1 MSSRLGGRSSPI
13 SPVLFLTVDGEPMR
27 FFLRPGPTKVR
38 LQPVIKAGGGLVC
51 RAQEPGAF
59 LLIDPEEMGSVAG
72 SAAHWYVS
80 TQYIRDCME
89 KNQQL
94 EVEDYRFKPDNVKAN
109 VQTRSAKQSVGSIGR
124 MGYTPEE
131 DKAIMTYICEHKRE
145 SHGNKVWQ
153 EMAKNGLT
161 CHSWQSMKD
170 RYLKQLV
177 KRQPEPRDG
186 RGRNKT
192 VATAASEEKG
202 GNSFEKERE
211 KDIPPLTSSLQKNSR
226 QPDIIM
232 PLAQESDSS
241 KTSSESKL
249 PRASSSSSSDTGLQL
264 PQKSP
269 QKDQAQCCPEGPGTE
284 ESTVEPERD
293 PSTQLES
300 PADPAQSDT
309 TTPQLVPSKRLHQP
323 SPPGGK
329 HTHPQTDTTTPQL
342 VPSKRLHQ
350 PSPPGGKHT
359 HPQTEEA
366 AATPSLKRARLNSGA
381 VVVVLEKRD
390 SAVTSGEK
398 ATSSNTTEGQLG
410 KKKANKRKLGI
421 LESAVREFEGSDES
435 GDEDDDDTPDLAE
448 IAGPVPVPGRE
459 TQTPVAAPQ
468 TENSSAQIQPQPA
481 AQEKSSETQPE
492 GQLPEAR
499 GPAMS
504 GSAPNAP
511 TVPNAPATSIHV
523 PKDPAIPST
532 STVPHLF
539 LFERDSQQAEEEEPS
554 QTFTQLQLQEAKR
567 LVLSLMRESK
577 LGLVAVTKA
586 LLKNSGDVSA
596 ALRDPLMMP
605 NVGNGVQ
612 QGPRW
617 ERHDDRLLLSADPS
631 ELQNKFGEEG
641 VAKRMAFLYAE

>member
-94 EVEDYRFKPDNVKAN
+94 EVEDYRFKPDNGKAN
-109 VQTRSAKQSVGSIGR
+109 VQTRSAKQRIGR
-124 MGYTPEE
+124 MGYTLEE

-192 VATAASEEKG
+192 VATASSEEKG

-211 KDIPPLTSSLQKNSR
+211 KDIPPQTSSLQKDSR
-226 QPDIIM
+226 Q
-232 PLAQESDSS
+232 PLAQESDAS

-249 PRASSSSSSDTGLQL
+249 PRASSSSSDTGLQL

-293 PSTQLES
+293 PSTQLEP

-329 HTHPQTDTTTPQL
+329 HTHPQT
-342 VPSKRLHQ
+342 
-350 PSPPGGKHT
+350 
-359 HPQTEEA
+359 EEA
-366 AATPSLKRARLNSGA
+366 AASPSLKRARLNSGA

-435 GDEDDDDTPDLAE
+435 GDDDDTPDLAE
-448 IAGPVPVPGRE
+448 IAGPAPVPGRE
-459 TQTPVAAPQ
+459 TQTPVAAHQ

-492 GQLPEAR
+492 GQLPEAS

-523 PKDPAIPST
+523 PKDPAILST

-554 QTFTQLQLQEAKR
+554 QPFTQLQLQEAKR

-577 LGLVAVTKA
+577 RGLVAVTKA

-596 ALRDPLMMP
+596 ALTDPLMMP
-605 NVGNGVQ
+605 NVGNGVH
-612 QGPRW
+612 QGPQW

-641 VAKRMAFLYAE
+641 VAKRMAFLYSE

>member
-1 MSSRLGGRSSPI
+1 YLTFIKLGRSSPI

-94 EVEDYRFKPDNVKAN
+94 EVEDYRFKPDNLHQGHAN
-109 VQTRSAKQSVGSIGR
+109 LSPLHIGR

-192 VATAASEEKG
+192 VITAS
-202 GNSFEKERE
+202 GN
-211 KDIPPLTSSLQKNSR
+211 
-226 QPDIIM
+226 
-232 PLAQESDSS
+232 
-241 KTSSESKL
+241 
-249 PRASSSSSSDTGLQL
+249 
-264 PQKSP
+264 
-269 QKDQAQCCPEGPGTE
+269 
-284 ESTVEPERD
+284 
-293 PSTQLES
+293 
-300 PADPAQSDT
+300 
-309 TTPQLVPSKRLHQP
+309 
-323 SPPGGK
+323 
-329 HTHPQTDTTTPQL
+329 
-342 VPSKRLHQ
+342 
-350 PSPPGGKHT
+350 
-359 HPQTEEA
+359 
-366 AATPSLKRARLNSGA
+366 
-381 VVVVLEKRD
+381 
-390 SAVTSGEK
+390 
-398 ATSSNTTEGQLG
+398 
-410 KKKANKRKLGI
+410 
-421 LESAVREFEGSDES
+421 
-435 GDEDDDDTPDLAE
+435 EDDDDTPDLAE
-448 IAGPVPVPGRE
+448 IAGPAPVRE
-459 TQTPVAAPQ
+459 TQTPVAATQ

-481 AQEKSSETQPE
+481 AQVKSSETQPE
-492 GQLPEAR
+492 GQLPEATS
-499 GPAMS
+499 PAMS

-539 LFERDSQQAEEEEPS
+539 LFERDSQQVRRG
-554 QTFTQLQLQEAKR
+554 R
-567 LVLSLMRESK
+567 L
-577 LGLVAVTKA
+577 
-586 LLKNSGDVSA
+586 
-596 ALRDPLMMP
+596 
-605 NVGNGVQ
+605 
-612 QGPRW
+612 
-617 ERHDDRLLLSADPS
+617 H
-631 ELQNKFGEEG
+631 
-641 VAKRMAFLYAE
+641 

>member
-59 LLIDPEEMGSVAG
+59 LLIDPEEMGFVAG

-80 TQYIRDCME
+80 TQYIQDCME

-94 EVEDYRFKPDNVKAN
+94 EVEDYRFKPDNVKVN

-177 KRQPEPRDG
+177 KRQPEPRDC

-192 VATAASEEKG
+192 VVTAASEEKG

-211 KDIPPLTSSLQKNSR
+211 KDIPPLTSSLQKDSR

-232 PLAQESDSS
+232 PLAQESDAS

-249 PRASSSSSSDTGLQL
+249 PRASSSSSSSDTGLQL

-269 QKDQAQCCPEGPGTE
+269 QKDQARCCPEGPGTE

-293 PSTQLES
+293 PSTQLEP

-309 TTPQLVPSKRLHQP
+309 TTSQLVPSKRLHQP

-329 HTHPQTDTTTPQL
+329 HTH
-342 VPSKRLHQ
+342 R
-350 PSPPGGKHT
+350 
-359 HPQTEEA
+359 QTEEA

-435 GDEDDDDTPDLAE
+435 GDEDEDDTPDLAE
-448 IAGPVPVPGRE
+448 IAGPAPVRE
-459 TQTPVAAPQ
+459 TQTPVAATQ

-492 GQLPEAR
+492 GQLPEAI

-539 LFERDSQQAEEEEPS
+539 LFERDSQQVRRG
-554 QTFTQLQLQEAKR
+554 R
-567 LVLSLMRESK
+567 L
-577 LGLVAVTKA
+577 
-586 LLKNSGDVSA
+586 
-596 ALRDPLMMP
+596 
-605 NVGNGVQ
+605 
-612 QGPRW
+612 
-617 ERHDDRLLLSADPS
+617 H
-631 ELQNKFGEEG
+631 
-641 VAKRMAFLYAE
+641 

>member
-1 MSSRLGGRSSPI
+1 MSSRLGGMSSPI

-27 FFLRPGPTKVR
+27 FFLRPGPTKVY
-38 LQPVIKAGGGLVC
+38 LQPIIKAGGGLVC

-59 LLIDPEEMGSVAG
+59 LLIDPEEMGSVTG

-89 KNQQL
+89 KNLQL
-94 EVEDYRFKPDNVKAN
+94 EVEDYRFKPDSVTVN
-109 VQTRSAKQSVGSIGR
+109 VQTRSAKQSVGSRGR
-124 MGYTPEE
+124 MGYTLEE

-145 SHGNKVWQ
+145 SRGNRVWQ
-153 EMAKNGLT
+153 EMAKKGLT

-170 RYLKQLV
+170 RYLKQLIH
-177 KRQPEPRDG
+177 RQPEPQDR
-186 RGRNKT
+186 RGRKT
-192 VATAASEEKG
+192 VATAAASEEKG
-202 GNSFEKERE
+202 RNSSE
-211 KDIPPLTSSLQKNSR
+211 KDIPPQTSSLQKDSP

-232 PLAQESDSS
+232 PLAQESDAS
-241 KTSSESKL
+241 KTSSESEL
-249 PRASSSSSSDTGLQL
+249 PQASTSDTGLQL
-264 PQKSP
+264 PQMSP

-284 ESTVEPERD
+284 EPTVEPERD
-293 PSTQLES
+293 PSPQLE
-300 PADPAQSDT
+300 PPAQSDT

-329 HTHPQTDTTTPQL
+329 RTH
-342 VPSKRLHQ
+342 S
-350 PSPPGGKHT
+350 
-359 HPQTEEA
+359 QTEEA

-381 VVVVLEKRD
+381 VAEVLEKRD

-398 ATSSNTTEGQLG
+398 ATTSNTTEGQLG
-410 KKKANKRKLGI
+410 KKKSTKRKLGI

-435 GDEDDDDTPDLAE
+435 GDEDDDETPDLAE
-448 IAGPVPVPGRE
+448 IAGPPPALVPGPGRE
-459 TQTPVAAPQ
+459 NQTPVAATQ

-481 AQEKSSETQPE
+481 AREKSSETQPE
-492 GQLPEAR
+492 NQLPEAS
-499 GPAMS
+499 GPSMS
-504 GSAPNAP
+504 GS
-511 TVPNAPATSIHV
+511 VPNAPATSIHV

-554 QTFTQLQLQEAKR
+554 QPFTQLQLQEAKQ

-605 NVGNGVQ
+605 IVGNRVR

-631 ELQNKFGEEG
+631 ELQKKFGEEG
-641 VAKRMAFLYAE
+641 VAKRMAFLDAE

>member
-13 SPVLFLTVDGEPMR
+13 SPVLFLAVDGEPMR

-59 LLIDPEEMGSVAG
+59 LLIDPEEMRSIAG

-80 TQYIRDCME
+80 TQYILDCME

-94 EVEDYRFKPDNVKAN
+94 EVEDYRVKPDNVKAN
-109 VQTRSAKQSVGSIGR
+109 VQTRSGKQSTGSIGR

-131 DKAIMTYICEHKRE
+131 DKTIMTYICEHKRE

-161 CHSWQSMKD
+161 RHSWQSMKD
-170 RYLKQLV
+170 RYLKQLA

-192 VATAASEEKG
+192 VATAASEEKEE
-202 GNSFEKERE
+202 NSFEKEREKERE
-211 KDIPPLTSSLQKNSR
+211 KDIPPLTSSLQKDS
-226 QPDIIM
+226 
-232 PLAQESDSS
+232 PLAQESDAS

-249 PRASSSSSSDTGLQL
+249 PRASSSSSSSDTGLQL

-284 ESTVEPERD
+284 ESTVEPERG
-293 PSTQLES
+293 PSSQLEP
-300 PADPAQSDT
+300 PADPAQS
-309 TTPQLVPSKRLHQP
+309 
-323 SPPGGK
+323 
-329 HTHPQTDTTTPQL
+329 DTTTPQL

-435 GDEDDDDTPDLAE
+435 GNEDDDDTPDLAE
-448 IAGPVPVPGRE
+448 IAGPAPVPGRE

-468 TENSSAQIQPQPA
+468 TENSSAPIQPQPA
-481 AQEKSSETQPE
+481 AQVKSSETQPE
-492 GQLPEAR
+492 GQLPEAT

-504 GSAPNAP
+504 GSSPNAP

-532 STVPHLF
+532 SKVPHLF

-554 QTFTQLQLQEAKR
+554 QPFTQLQLQEAKR

-596 ALRDPLMMP
+596 VLRDSLMMP
-605 NVGNGVQ
+605 NGRVQ
-612 QGPRW
+612 QGPQW

>member
-27 FFLRPGPTKVR
+27 FFLRPGPTKVH

-59 LLIDPEEMGSVAG
+59 LLIDPKEIGSVAG

-94 EVEDYRFKPDNVKAN
+94 EVEDYRFKPDNAQAN
-109 VQTRSAKQSVGSIGR
+109 VQTRSAKQSVGSSGR
-124 MGYTPEE
+124 MGYTLEE

-145 SHGNKVWQ
+145 SRGNRVWQ

-170 RYLKQLV
+170 RYLKQLIH
-177 KRQPEPRDG
+177 RLPEPQDRTG
-186 RGRNKT
+186 RKKPDAT
-192 VATAASEEKG
+192 VASEEKG
-202 GNSFEKERE
+202 GNSSERE
-211 KDIPPLTSSLQKNSR
+211 GERDIPPQTSSLQKDAP
-226 QPDIIM
+226 QPDTIM
-232 PLAQESDSS
+232 PLVQESDAS
-241 KTSSESKL
+241 KTSSESEL
-249 PRASSSSSSDTGLQL
+249 PQASSSDTGLQL
-264 PQKSP
+264 PQMSP
-269 QKDQAQCCPEGPGTE
+269 QKDQAQCCPEGLGTE
-284 ESTVEPERD
+284 EPTVEPERD
-293 PSTQLES
+293 PSPQREPT
-300 PADPAQSDT
+300 ADPAHSDT
-309 TTPQLVPSKRLHQP
+309 TTPQQVPSKRPHQP
-323 SPPGGK
+323 SLPGGK
-329 HTHPQTDTTTPQL
+329 
-342 VPSKRLHQ
+342 R
-350 PSPPGGKHT
+350 T

-366 AATPSLKRARLNSGA
+366 AATPSLKRARLSSGA
-381 VVVVLEKRD
+381 VAEVLEKRD

-398 ATSSNTTEGQLG
+398 ATTSNTTEGQLG

-435 GDEDDDDTPDLAE
+435 GDEDDDETPDLAE
-448 IAGPVPVPGRE
+448 IAGPPPAPVPGPGRE

-468 TENSSAQIQPQPA
+468 AENSSAQIQPQPA

-492 GQLPEAR
+492 GQLPEAS

-504 GSAPNAP
+504 ESAPNAP
-511 TVPNAPATSIHV
+511 TVPNAPATSIPV

-554 QTFTQLQLQEAKR
+554 QPFTQLQLQQAKQ

-605 NVGNGVQ
+605 NVGNGVR

-631 ELQNKFGEEG
+631 ELQKKFGEEG
-641 VAKRMAFLYAE
+641 VAKRMAFLDAE

>member
-27 FFLRPGPTKVR
+27 FFLRPGPTKVH
-38 LQPVIKAGGGLVC
+38 LQPIIKAGGGLVC

-89 KNQQL
+89 ENQQL
-94 EVEDYRFKPDNVKAN
+94 EVEDYRFKPDNVKVN
-109 VQTRSAKQSVGSIGR
+109 VQTRSEKQSVGNRGR
-124 MGYTPEE
+124 MCYTLKE

-145 SHGNKVWQ
+145 SRGNRVWQ
-153 EMAKNGLT
+153 EMAKKGLT
-161 CHSWQSMKD
+161 CHSWQSMRD
-170 RYLKQLV
+170 RYLKQLIH
-177 KRQPEPRDG
+177 RQPEPRDS

-192 VATAASEEKG
+192 VATAALEENG
-202 GNSFEKERE
+202 GNSSEKERE
-211 KDIPPLTSSLQKNSR
+211 KDIPIQTSSLQKDSP
-226 QPDIIM
+226 QPDIIT
-232 PLAQESDSS
+232 PLAQESDAS
-241 KTSSESKL
+241 KTSSESQL
-249 PRASSSSSSDTGLQL
+249 PQASSSSSSDTGLQL
-264 PQKSP
+264 PQMSP

-293 PSTQLES
+293 PLPQLE
-300 PADPAQSDT
+300 PPVDPAQSDT
-309 TTPQLVPSKRLHQP
+309 TTPQR
-323 SPPGGK
+323 
-329 HTHPQTDTTTPQL
+329 

-366 AATPSLKRARLNSGA
+366 AAIPSLKRARLNSGA
-381 VVVVLEKRD
+381 VTEVLAKKD

-398 ATSSNTTEGQLG
+398 ATTSNMTEGQLG

-435 GDEDDDDTPDLAE
+435 GDEDDDETPDLAE
-448 IAGPVPVPGRE
+448 IVGLPPAPVPGPGRE

-468 TENSSAQIQPQPA
+468 TENTSAQIQPQPA
-481 AQEKSSETQPE
+481 AQEKSSKTQPE
-492 GQLPEAR
+492 GQLPDAS

-511 TVPNAPATSIHV
+511 TVPNAPATSSHV
-523 PKDPAIPST
+523 PKDPAIPAT

-554 QTFTQLQLQEAKR
+554 QPFTQLQLQEAKQ

-605 NVGNGVQ
+605 NGTEFGRALDGNVMTTACCCQLILRNSRKSLGKRAWPRGWRSSMQSDTGGSIVCDGVLFRTNHRTF
-612 QGPRW
+612 P
-617 ERHDDRLLLSADPS
+617 PP
-631 ELQNKFGEEG
+631 K
-641 VAKRMAFLYAE
+641 K

>member
-192 VATAASEEKG
+192 VITAASEEKG

-211 KDIPPLTSSLQKNSR
+211 KDIPPLTSSLQKDSR

-232 PLAQESDSS
+232 PLAQESDAS

-249 PRASSSSSSDTGLQL
+249 PRASSSSSSSSDTGLQL

-269 QKDQAQCCPEGPGTE
+269 QKDQARCCPEGLGTE

-293 PSTQLES
+293 PSTQLEP

-309 TTPQLVPSKRLHQP
+309 TTS
-323 SPPGGK
+323 
-329 HTHPQTDTTTPQL
+329 QL

-366 AATPSLKRARLNSGA
+366 AATPSLNKRARLNSGA

-390 SAVTSGEK
+390 SAVKSGEK

-435 GDEDDDDTPDLAE
+435 GNEDDDDTPDLAE
-448 IAGPVPVPGRE
+448 IAGPAPVRE
-459 TQTPVAAPQ
+459 TQTPVAATQ

-481 AQEKSSETQPE
+481 AQVKSSETQPE
-492 GQLPEAR
+492 GQLPEATS
-499 GPAMS
+499 PAMS

-554 QTFTQLQLQEAKR
+554 QPFTQLQLQEAKR

-612 QGPRW
+612 QGPQW